1 MKTLYTYI
9 LIGFLGLIYTQNINA
24 QQIGDLNGINF
35 QAVAI
40 DEDGKEIVGMD
51 EEGKPLYEAN
61 LEVRF
66 TITTGQ
72 DGDVLYQET
81 QETITDAYGHFSL
94 VIGQGNLTGSGQY
107 DVLLDIPWIEAN
119 QWLKVELKYNGNDF
133 RLVSNQKFQS
143 VPYSFYTD
151 DIADD
156 AITTSKIL
164 NEEILSEDISNGTIL
179 NEDLADD
186 AISTEKIL
194 DGEIINEDVADGTL
208 DLTAKVTNILPVE
221 NGGTGTDSVPS
232 GHILIGNGLDSL
244 QSIAVDDSAMLLTNS
259 GGATEL
265 YKLRPGPRTSID
277 VDDVN
282 KTITITALQQS
293 GPGTGAGSVSV
304 PNVASGS
311 QVERNFPAAGVQPGD
326 IILATIDQDLQ
337 GLTMT
342 AYVRQAGQVIVLF
355 FNGSGQPVNL
365 GPVTVN
371 FANFGQP

>member
-1 MKTLYTYI
+1 MKILYRYI
-9 LIGFLGLIYTQNINA
+9 VITVLGLFTAQGLTA

-81 QETITDAYGHFSL
+81 QETVTDEYGHFSL
-94 VIGQGNLTGSGQY
+94 VIGKGNLTGSGAY
-107 DVLLDIPWIEAN
+107 DVLLDIPWIEAD

-133 RLVSNQKFQS
+133 RQVSYQQFMS
-143 VPYSFYTD
+143 VPYAFYTD
-151 DIADD
+151 DIADN

-164 NEEILSEDISNGTIL
+164 DGEVNNEDIASDAVTTDKIL
-179 NEDLADD
+179 N
-186 AISTEKIL
+186 
-194 DGEIINEDVADGTL
+194 GEIINEDVADATL
-208 DLTAKVTNILPVE
+208 DLTAKVINILPVR
-221 NGGTGTDSVPS
+221 NGGTGTDSIPA
-232 GHILIGNGLDSL
+232 GHILIGNGLDSM
-244 QSIAVDDSAMLLTNS
+244 QSLAVNDSAMLLTNS
-259 GGATEL
+259 GGTTEL

-342 AYVRQAGQVIVLF
+342 AYVRQAGQVIVVF